1 MVRKVVSLVLGILLI
16 IVGIIGLF
24 LPIIQGIA
32 CIVAGLALVGY
43 ASPGVKRKLEPLVKH
58 CETYAKKLGERVSK
72 RIRRR

>member
-1 MVRKVVSLVLGILLI
+1 MVRKVVSMVLGVLLI

-43 ASPGVKRKLEPLVKH
+43 ASPRVKRKLEPLVRR
-58 CETYAKKLGERVSK
+58 CETYAKELGARAS
-72 RIRRR
+72 RWMRRK

>member
-24 LPIIQGIA
+24 LPILQGIA

-43 ASPGVKRKLEPLVKH
+43 ASPAVKRKLEPVVKR
-58 CETYAKKLGERVSK
+58 CETSAKELGERVSR
-72 RIRRR
+72 RIRRK

>member
-58 CETYAKKLGERVSK
+58 CETYAKKFSERVSK